1 MQIEKPLPFQRQG
14 FELFSNKRTQPKLSV
29 HHGVPVGN
37 GFASIVHS
45 DVVLKYPAV

>member
-1 MQIEKPLPFQRQG
+1 MRFRAQQ
-14 FELFSNKRTQPKLSV
+14 KLSI

-37 GFASIVHS
+37 GFASIAHS